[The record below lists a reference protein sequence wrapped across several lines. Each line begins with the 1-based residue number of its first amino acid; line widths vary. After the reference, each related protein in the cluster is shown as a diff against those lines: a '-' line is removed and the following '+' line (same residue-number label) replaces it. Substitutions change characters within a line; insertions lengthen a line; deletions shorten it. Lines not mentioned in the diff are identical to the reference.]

1 MVVNRN
7 HPYHRLLAD
16 PLVKITSFVPA
27 RLLGRPQAWVDE
39 VTHEPVAS

>member
-1 MVVNRN
+1 MVINRA

-27 RLLGRPQAWVDE
+27 RILGRPQAWVDE
-39 VTHEPVAS
+39 ITHEPVAS